1 MKLSQITRSNIRPLN
16 LNWSAFMSS
25 IVENDA
31 IYDEIANNINV
42 NVAVIEEDSDVVEG
56 ILWEEVRQNNKF
68 FEATNSELLDIWYDM
83 QPHIEEQKTR
93 DPKPQVSHIDAFLCS
108 LKKGFDFEQLST
120 NRNHNDFSYYIPFP
134 IFTQEM
140 AVKTSTKTIR
150 FQLYRFTNWSV
161 SPSVSKMAYMH

>member
-108 LKKGFDFEQLST
+108 LKRSEE
-120 NRNHNDFSYYIPFP
+120 R
-134 IFTQEM
+134 
-140 AVKTSTKTIR
+140 R
-150 FQLYRFTNWSV
+150 
-161 SPSVSKMAYMH
+161 